1 MIFQEPLGDDAKNP
15 GLNVPDDISVFAV
28 SASCDVPPS
37 GVTLEAEALDGHV
50 LSPVVDHGRQDG
62 EKEGQH
68 QEEGKQN
75 RH

>member
-1 MIFQEPLGDDAKNP
+1 MKEESSEGGGVHPAAKKESSNVSNDDFVLIN
-15 GLNVPDDISVFAV
+15 DR
-28 SASCDVPPS
+28 DVPPS

-75 RH
+75 